1 MPSTGKVFPYLNS
14 AISPTTRS
22 ACFTSIV
29 SPPLMTENLRERGER
44 GERGREGGGL
54 CTASV
59 NMACPPC
66 TMAIQNN
73 HIHGELNMHM
83 IKVET
88 L

>member
-44 GERGREGGGL
+44 DRGRGGRGGEREEGYVQQVSIWPTHLVPWQFRTTTYMGNL
-54 CTASV
+54 IC
-59 NMACPPC
+59 
-66 TMAIQNN
+66 I
-73 HIHGELNMHM
+73 
-83 IKVET
+83 
-88 L
+88 